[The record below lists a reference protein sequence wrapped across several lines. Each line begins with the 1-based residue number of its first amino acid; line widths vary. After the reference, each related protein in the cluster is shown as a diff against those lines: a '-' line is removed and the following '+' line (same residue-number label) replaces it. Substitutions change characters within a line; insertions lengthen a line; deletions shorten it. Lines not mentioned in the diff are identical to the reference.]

1 MKVLFALAGLAAAT
15 AAPAAPSAAANAAKI
30 DQIFAVADVN
40 QDGALTEQ
48 EYVDYAAAKAKADF
62 ATMAAGAV
70 SIDKSTVATFWKKQA
85 EAAAAE
91 SASKTK

>member
-15 AAPAAPSAAANAAKI
+15 AAPAAPSAAAAKI
-30 DQIFAVADVN
+30 DQLFAVADVN

-62 ATMAAGAV
+62 TTMAAGAV